1 MQLWLHTY
9 RPPQLLQDCL
19 LRLLREKTA
28 FRMLRKMFK
37 SQEMQDSAREAETRL
52 WDCSS
57 GQLGGKG
64 GRDGDQ
70 HVAGGICVL
79 SPGAGQALLPLCK

>member
-1 MQLWLHTY
+1 
-9 RPPQLLQDCL
+9 
-19 LRLLREKTA
+19 
-28 FRMLRKMFK
+28 
-37 SQEMQDSAREAETRL
+37 MQDSARGAETRL
-52 WDCSS
+52 WDCSP
-57 GQLGGKG
+57 GQSGGKG